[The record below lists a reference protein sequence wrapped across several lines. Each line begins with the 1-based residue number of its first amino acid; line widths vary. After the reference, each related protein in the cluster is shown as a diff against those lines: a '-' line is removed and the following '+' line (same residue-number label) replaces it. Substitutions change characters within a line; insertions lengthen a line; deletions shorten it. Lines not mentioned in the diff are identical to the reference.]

1 MTYNETEIWFE
12 MPKDWKF
19 EETHPDLFKLA
30 EFVLLSPYEPTI
42 LDGWKPSR
50 KAGLRPGLAFS
61 AGIDSTAAMCL
72 MPENTLLFYHE
83 RSASIRS

>member
-30 EFVLLSPYEPTI
+30 EFVLLSPYEPPFLMI
-42 LDGWKPSR
+42 GSHREKQDYVLDWPFQQELIQQQQC
-50 KAGLRPGLAFS
+50 A
-61 AGIDSTAAMCL
+61 
-72 MPENTLLFYHE
+72 
-83 RSASIRS
+83 